1 MLDGIANPF
10 LEQVAGPVPIT
21 LRRLRDAGPSA
32 IGQAVAVLQAS
43 HIRPD
48 GSLARRY
55 EQGRLFDELYDSVHA
70 RTAGQAR
77 FYVAQTAEGGRVVG
91 VAGYRQAWCSAFG
104 WELSYAG
111 VHPDWQ
117 GRGIGQALIRI
128 RLSGIRLEGSDG
140 DFVIVRAARPE
151 TYRRMGFSPC
161 MGDPNLLVGKVGAL
175 GEGV

>member
-1 MLDGIANPF
+1 MLDGKTSSDPGM
-10 LEQVAGPVPIT
+10 LAGPVPIAI
-21 LRRLRDAGPSA
+21 RRLRDAGPSA

-43 HIRPD
+43 HLRPD
-48 GSLARRY
+48 GILAPRY

-70 RTAGQAR
+70 RTQGQAQ
-77 FYVAQTAEGGRVVG
+77 FFVAQTVEGGRVVG
-91 VAGYRQAWCSAFG
+91 VAGYRQTWCSAFG

-117 GRGIGQALIRI
+117 GRGIGQALIRV
-128 RLSGIRLEGSDG
+128 RLTGIQAEASEG

-151 TYRRMGFSPC
+151 TYRRMGFSLC
-161 MGDPNLLVGKVGAL
+161 MGDPHLLVGRVGAL